1 MKYRFLVNPVADGGR
16 AHGKWQLL
24 KTYLTEQSFDFDV
37 YFSKKPGDI
46 QQYLVELYE
55 DVAQQTIIIMGGD
68 GTLHEAINGALK
80 NTEVKHQI
88 PIAYISAGSGNDF
101 ARLYNLPTNPVIAF
115 KKINQKIKQQQFCLI
130 DVGKY
135 VDQRTNLITYFVN
148 NMGIGIDATTVNFV
162 NISQTKRLL
171 NKLHIGNWS
180 YVLAVFKGLVRQDS
194 FEVTMVTAAKQRIY
208 TQKGY
213 LVTIANNPY
222 FGGGFAIDPTATP
235 FNHHLNLVVVK
246 KITGMTFI
254 KLFSKLLTNGSHLQ
268 DKNVW
273 HIEDKHFSLHNQTDQ
288 YGQMDGEELNQ
299 HEFNFN
305 FEISQHPFW
314 LPVK

>member
-222 FGGGFAIDPTATP
+222 FGGGVKILPGADPTDGI
-235 FNHHLNLVVVK
+235 LDIIVVDK
-246 KITGMTFI
+246 PRNIFRLI
-254 KLFSKLLTNGSHLQ
+254 WLLGALLRGSHYRYPEV
-268 DKNVW
+268 N
-273 HIEDKHFSLHNQTDQ
+273 HIKTSQVIIQTEVPEYSHF
-288 YGQMDGEELNQ
+288 DGESFSAQSYNGQIQIIKYPLI
-299 HEFNFN
+299 F
-305 FEISQHPFW
+305 
-314 LPVK
+314 

>member
-1 MKYRFLVNPVADGGR
+1 MKYRFLVNPVAGGGR

-222 FGGGFAIDPTATP
+222 FGGGVKILPGADPTDGI
-235 FNHHLNLVVVK
+235 LDIIVVDK
-246 KITGMTFI
+246 PRNIFRLI
-254 KLFSKLLTNGSHLQ
+254 WLLGALLRGSHYRYPEV
-268 DKNVW
+268 N
-273 HIEDKHFSLHNQTDQ
+273 HIKTSQVIIQTEVPEYSHF
-288 YGQMDGEELNQ
+288 DGESFSAQSYNGQIQIIKYPLI
-299 HEFNFN
+299 F
-305 FEISQHPFW
+305 
-314 LPVK
+314 